1 MAENGDQTLQLSRCE
16 TTVGLVYRRS
26 GEKNSDSKEAE
37 LAPQELDKGL
47 GTWMRDEEGVGNLP
61 RSLAWVVM
69 LVKQEVGV
77 SLQEAEC
84 VLTRLWAT
92 SWRCW

>member
-1 MAENGDQTLQLSRCE
+1 
-16 TTVGLVYRRS
+16 
-26 GEKNSDSKEAE
+26 
-37 LAPQELDKGL
+37 
-47 GTWMRDEEGVGNLP
+47 MRDEEGVGNLP

-69 LVKQEVGV
+69 LVKHEVGV